1 MIKKKKRLFEKSTEE
16 SVVVTSCKSNLN
28 RRKIKTIR
36 KELSVVARAGDYYK
50 TADGD
55 FMEILK
61 IDGTSGIKRF
71 TRQAYEMLIADY
83 TAGLRTL
90 TQAFNTVIL
99 DFLVNHQAQIDFY
112 YYKIDQLDLSNPTD
126 QVKHYWLMQE
136 IQKLE
141 YRQFNATE
149 EQYFLLLFS
158 ESLDHLETLI
168 GTAFEIPYI
177 NLKKLSRKSKDA
189 FIYKMNNLNSS
200 PYNLLRGDLGD

>member
-1 MIKKKKRLFEKSTEE
+1 MFKKNKGLFEKRAKKFS
-16 SVVVTSCKSNLN
+16 SILKLSKH
-28 RRKIKTIR
+28 KIKTIK
-36 KELSVVARAGDYYK
+36 KELPVVARAGDYYK

-61 IDGTSGIKRF
+61 IDGTSGIRRF
-71 TRQAYEMLIADY
+71 TKQAYEMLITDY

-90 TQAFNTVIL
+90 THAFNTVIL
-99 DFLVNHQAQIDFY
+99 DFLVNHQTQIDFY
-112 YYKIDQLDLSNPTD
+112 NYKIDQLDLLNPID
-126 QVKHYWLMQE
+126 QVKHYWLKQE

-158 ESLDHLETLI
+158 ESLEHLETLNNI
-168 GTAFEIPYI
+168 ALEVPYL
-177 NLKKLSRKSKDA
+177 NVKKLSRVSKDA

-200 PYNLLRGDLGD
+200 PYNLLRGDPVG